1 MKKAE
6 IILVI
11 VSIIGLALKLFNIP
25 FGGLVFL
32 FSLLSLSLIYYPM
45 GFAFFNSI
53 QVQNVFKKESY
64 AGIGWKRIVG
74 AVAAGAVVST
84 LLIGVLFVIMHYP
97 GGSYILIRGLIGAIV
112 VSIVALVKNRKA
124 KDEYYSLILSRMLFS
139 GSMGIVLLLTTSIFN

>member
-11 VSIIGLALKLFNIP
+11 VSIIGLASKLLNIP
-25 FGGLVFL
+25 LAGLLFM

-45 GFAFFNSI
+45 GFVFFNNI
-53 QVQNVFKKESY
+53 QLRNVFKKDTY
-64 AGIGWKRIVG
+64 TGIGWKRIVG
-74 AVAAGAVVST
+74 AIVTGVVVST

-112 VSIVALVKNRKA
+112 VSIIALVKNRKA
-124 KDEYYSLILSRMLFS
+124 KNEYYSFLLSRMLFA
-139 GSMGIVLLLTTSIFN
+139 GSMGIVLLLSISFI